1 MNAYTPNI
9 STSFVPGAENTRQ
22 LRAAFGRF
30 ATGVTI
36 VTATSPD
43 GPVGITANSFSSVSL
58 DPPLVLWAP
67 GKSSRRFVY
76 FEAAEHY
83 AVHVLGADQ
92 LELCTTFSKNAFA
105 LGAMTHVVNE
115 FGVPLIQNCL
125 ARFECRRIACHE
137 GGDHVIVLG
146 EVHRAEM
153 REGDALTFFAGN
165 FGKTAQA

>member
-9 STSFVPGAENTRQ
+9 PTSFVPGAENTRQ
-22 LRAAFGRF
+22 LRDSVWPLCNRRHHRDGH
-30 ATGVTI
+30 
-36 VTATSPD
+36 SPD

-83 AVHVLGADQ
+83 AVHVLAADQ